1 MDTQATAAVFYSGGK
16 IEYRAMGAETNFSG
30 VVNLDYILQIHV
42 DTPGNARELAK
53 AFNQLANDMELSNE
67 L

>member
-1 MDTQATAAVFYSGGK
+1 METQATAAVFYSGGK

-53 AFNQLANDMELSNE
+53 AFKQLANDMEAANE

>member
-1 MDTQATAAVFYSGGK
+1 MKTQVTAATFYTGGK
-16 IEYRAMGAETNFSG
+16 IEYRAMGAETSFSG
-30 VVNLDYILQIHV
+30 VVSLDYMVQIHV

-53 AFNQLANDMELSNE
+53 AFKQLANDMELSNE